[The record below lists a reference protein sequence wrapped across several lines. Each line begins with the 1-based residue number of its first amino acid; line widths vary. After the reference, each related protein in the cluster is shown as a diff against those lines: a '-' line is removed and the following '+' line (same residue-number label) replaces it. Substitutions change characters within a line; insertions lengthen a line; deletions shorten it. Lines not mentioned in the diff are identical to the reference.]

1 MNPNYNTTKNKPK
14 LGERIKSIFSELP
27 FFIRLILLLKILL
40 FILNL
45 FIRQIS
51 FYLSNIPLYTI
62 KHHQYWRLITTS
74 FITTNIINMIIGF
87 LVWIKNAISLEK
99 SIGTIRYIFIF
110 IGNSIFI
117 NLIYCSIIYFIK
129 YLTNNKTILVNN
141 LYGMYK
147 VNNNGIWPIII
158 CELTLLCLNNPD
170 SKIKFLFQPC
180 PLKARYYPIFII
192 LLFTF
197 INNFR
202 INYGIISG
210 FLYGIIYFY
219 LFQNRFHFSDDTI
232 RKLENSVFCK
242 CFTGLGSFV
251 NVDNINNLASTSGD
265 IHIINSFAHIPNSIS
280 PFQGKG
286 TPVGGSSEYVA
297 VNEQK
302 QNNNTLEEISTE
314 NNN

>member
-1 MNPNYNTTKNKPK
+1 MNPSYNANKNKPQ
-14 LGERIKSIFSELP
+14 LGERVKGILSELP

-40 FILNL
+40 FTLNI
-45 FIRQIS
+45 FIRHMS
-51 FYLSNIPLYTI
+51 FYLSNIPLFTI
-62 KHHQYWRLITTS
+62 KHHQYWRLITTT
-74 FITTNIINMIIGF
+74 FLTTNIINMIIGF
-87 LVWIKNAISLEK
+87 LVWIKSAISLEK
-99 SIGTIRYIFIF
+99 SLGTIRYIFIF

-117 NLIYCSIIYFIK
+117 NLIYCSIIYFIS
-129 YLTNNKTILVNN
+129 YLTKNNSILVNN
-141 LYGMYK
+141 FYGMYK
-147 VNNNGIWPIII
+147 VNNSGFWPIII

-170 SKIKFLFQPC
+170 SKIIFLFQPC

-210 FLYGIIYFY
+210 YLYGIIYFY
-219 LFQNRFHFSDDTI
+219 LFQNRFNISDDTI
-232 RKLENSVFCK
+232 RKLENNPFCK

-251 NVDNINNLASTSGD
+251 NVDNINNFSSTSGD
-265 IHIINSFAHIPNSIS
+265 IYIINSFAHIPNSIS

-286 TPVGGSSEYVA
+286 FQVGSGNEYVA

-302 QNNNTLEEISTE
+302 QNNTLEEISTE
-314 NNN
+314 NKN

>member
-1 MNPNYNTTKNKPK
+1 MNSNYNSNKNKTLVWEQFK
-14 LGERIKSIFSELP
+14 ELLSEIP
-27 FFIRLILLLKILL
+27 FFIRFIIIIKLLLFFLNI
-40 FILNL
+40 FIKY
-45 FIRQIS
+45 IS
-51 FYLSNIPLYTI
+51 FYLSNIPSYI
-62 KHHQYWRLITTS
+62 IYHYQFWRLITTS

-87 LVWIKNAISLEK
+87 IVWIKDASSFERSL
-99 SIGTIRYIFIF
+99 GTIRDILVFTI
-110 IGNSIFI
+110 NSIFI
-117 NLIYCSIIYFIK
+117 NVIYCLITYWINSISKNKIN
-129 YLTNNKTILVNN
+129 YLEMNE
-141 LYGMYK
+141 

-314 NNN
+314 YKN